1 MPGAVNAW
9 WGGGAAGTPGGG
21 AGAPGAPA
29 VPYNARS
36 MSDFVRGGGGWRC
49 DGVPLAA
56 IAAEVGTPVYVY
68 SASAVRGTVRR
79 FRAAFGAWPH
89 AVHYALKANS
99 NLAVVGVV
107 RAAGGLVDAN
117 SGGEIEVA
125 LRAGFAPGDVVFTGV
140 GKTPAEIDRAVGLGV
155 KAINAESA
163 GELERVAA
171 AARRRGT
178 EARVALRVNPDIDAD
193 SHPHIS
199 TGLSRH
205 KFGVPIR
212 DARAIV
218 RGAARREGLRFTG
231 LHVHVGSQMLGL
243 GPLRRAAAAVVDL
256 ARELAGDGVG
266 LEHLDLGGGLGIA
279 YDGDGGG
286 QPPPVEEYAA
296 ALVEAVRPS
305 GLSLIV
311 EPGRAV
317 VGPAGVLVA
326 SVVDVK
332 PRSDGI
338 RFVVLDAGMS
348 ELMRPALYGAYH
360 RIALVEE
367 NGGDPVTCDVV
378 GPICETSDVFGVERK
393 LPPPAVGALVAV
405 FDAGAYGSAMASNY
419 NRHPL
424 PAEVLVDG
432 SAWRV
437 VRRRQTMDEQLAGE
451 VPAG

>member
-1 MPGAVNAW
+1 M
-9 WGGGAAGTPGGG
+9 
-21 AGAPGAPA
+21 
-29 VPYNARS
+29 
-36 MSDFVRGGGGWRC
+36 
-49 DGVPLAA
+49 PLAA
-56 IAAEVGTPVYVY
+56 IAAAVGTPVYVY
-68 SASAVRGTVRR
+68 SAAAIRDRVRR
-79 FRAAFGAWPH
+79 FRAAFGRWPH

-99 NLAVVGVV
+99 NLAVVEVV

-125 LRAGFAPGDVVFTGV
+125 LRAGFSPRDIVFTGV
-140 GKTPAEIDRAVGLGV
+140 GKTPAEIDGAVGLGV

-163 GELERVAA
+163 GELERIAA

-178 EARVALRVNPDIDAD
+178 TAAVALRVNPDVAAE

-205 KFGVPIR
+205 KFGVAIG
-212 DARAIV
+212 DARSIA
-218 RGAARREGLRFTG
+218 REAARRGGLRFAG

-256 ARELAGDGVG
+256 ARELADDGVA

-279 YDGDGGG
+279 YDGADGE
-286 QPPPVEEYAA
+286 QPPPVETYAA

-317 VGPAGVLVA
+317 VGPAGVLLA

-332 PRSDGI
+332 PRADGAW
-338 RFVVLDAGMS
+338 FVVLDAGMS
-348 ELMRPALYGAYH
+348 ELMRPALYGARH

-367 NGGDPVTCDVV
+367 CGADVVTCDVV
-378 GPICETSDVFGVERK
+378 GPICESSDVFGVERR
-393 LPPPAVGALVAV
+393 LPLPAVGTLVAV
-405 FDAGAYGSAMASNY
+405 FDVGAYGSAMASNY
-419 NRHPL
+419 NRHSL

-432 SAWRV
+432 EAWRV
-437 VRRRQTMDEQLAGE
+437 VRRRQTIDEQLAGE
-451 VPAG
+451 SRDSALRASEP